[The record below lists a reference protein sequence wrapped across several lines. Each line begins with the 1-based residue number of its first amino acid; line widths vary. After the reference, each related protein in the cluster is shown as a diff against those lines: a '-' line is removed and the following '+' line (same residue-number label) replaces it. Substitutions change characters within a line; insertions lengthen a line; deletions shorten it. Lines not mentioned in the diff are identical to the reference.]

1 MFGVGKFISRV
12 KSVILASALL
22 AYPCAA
28 LAQHGG
34 GAPGGGGSVSSA
46 GGGGLSGSAGRATGV
61 STKDELKD
69 FRAVLAVQATSQQ
82 IVAFNSMVKS
92 AAAAGVELQGFLDL
106 LAKANANSD
115 LAGRSATVDQALERA
130 RTENKK
136 FLDGLSERQKS
147 GLKELTKKLAKSDSD
162 LDQQARALDQ
172 MIADP
177 KAVPQQI
184 ASSAA
189 GLDHAL
195 ASFRS
200 QQTDLG
206 SEMSIGVPDNGAG
219 SSFTIPP
226 IKNSFNFA
234 SQAVAIATSGV
245 ISTSAPE
252 GGQNLFKLELTAD
265 LSDLQ
270 DNMAGVLRAQLNKE
284 DRCGEQIAIQ
294 TAALTPLPPASLVV
308 VQLHYERWAC
318 FGRDTQNEMAE
329 GNGTVELRLMPAVG
343 QDGTLTLLPETRR
356 IDAQGLVGEL
366 LRSGSLGETLRDTI
380 TQSLLFALRRGGD
393 FKATLP
399 VTAQGYATLRHAQ
412 FQGTGSGQLMAV
424 LDGEIRV
431 SNEVATALIAELRG
445 RASSPENIPEKMQVT
460 APR

>member
-1 MFGVGKFISRV
+1 MFDEESFFSSIKTAVV
-12 KSVILASALL
+12 WAALL
-22 AYPCAA
+22 ACPCAM

-82 IVAFNSMVKS
+82 IIAYNLMVKS
-92 AAAAGVELQGFLDL
+92 TAAAGIELQGFLDL
-106 LAKANANSD
+106 LAKANANSE
-115 LAGRSATVDQALERA
+115 LPGRSATLDQALERA

-147 GLKELTKKLAKSDSD
+147 GLKEITKKLAKSDSD
-162 LDQQARALDQ
+162 LEQQVRALDQ
-172 MIADP
+172 LIADA

-184 ASSAA
+184 AGSAQ

-195 ASFRS
+195 TAFRS

-206 SEMSIGVPDNGAG
+206 SEMSIGVADNGAG
-219 SSFTIPP
+219 SSFTIPLV
-226 IKNSFNFA
+226 KNSINFA
-234 SQAVAIATSGV
+234 NQPVAIATSGV
-245 ISTSAPE
+245 ISAGAPE
-252 GGQNLFKLELTAD
+252 GGQNTFKLELTAD

-270 DNMAGVLRAQLNKE
+270 DNMAGVLRAQLDKA

-294 TAALTPLPPASLVV
+294 TAVLTPLPPASLVV

-318 FGRDTQNEMAE
+318 FGKDTLNEMAE
-329 GNGTVELRLMPAVG
+329 GNGTVELRLLPAVG
-343 QDGTLTLLPETRR
+343 QDGTLTLVPETRR
-356 IDAQGLVGEL
+356 IDAQGRVGEL
-366 LRSGSLGETLRDTI
+366 LRSGSLGETLRDTV
-380 TQSLLFALRRGGD
+380 TQSLLFALRRSGD

-399 VTAQGYATLRHAQ
+399 ATAQGYAQLRHAQ
-412 FQGTGSGQLMAV
+412 FQGTGSGKLMAV

-431 SNEVATALIAELRG
+431 SSEVATALTAELRG
-445 RASSPENIPEKMQVT
+445 RASSPENVPEKVQVT
-460 APR
+460 APH